1 MNDLTVPTEHVD
13 KVMARF
19 KKGSI
24 KTSNTKIKIKCT
36 IRLHECDR
44 HCKRSLF
51 KNRCTVKSYRNAG
64 GDHINTM
71 LVRKHFVLIS
81 LVICKKQSKIF
92 PQILP
97 FRIIDISCI
106 STLIEV
112 QKSIVATTKAL
123 NIVVAIILLLM

>member
-1 MNDLTVPTEHVD
+1 MNDLTVPTEHVA

-24 KTSNTKIKIKCT
+24 KTSNTKIT

-51 KNRCTVKSYRNAG
+51 ENWCTVKSYRNAG

-71 LVRKHFVLIS
+71 LVRIS
-81 LVICKKQSKIF
+81 LVIFKKQSKIF

-97 FRIIDISCI
+97 FRIIDISRI

-112 QKSIVATTKAL
+112 QKSIVVTTKAF
-123 NIVVAIILLLM
+123 